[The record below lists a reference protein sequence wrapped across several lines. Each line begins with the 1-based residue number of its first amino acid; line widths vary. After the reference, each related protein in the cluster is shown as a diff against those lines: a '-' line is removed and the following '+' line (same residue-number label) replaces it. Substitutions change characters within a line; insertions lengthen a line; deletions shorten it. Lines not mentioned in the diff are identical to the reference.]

1 VSPIDRPGDTFE
13 IIESKPVNQISF
25 YFRRRGNAERFL
37 LVPAR
42 CPEQPRFWCFWVYRC
57 DRSDAVDTRKA
68 PWVSPERLRREALL
82 ARAQVIHDDI
92 DGWLKG
98 ASPAPL
104 RSWMQDGPLG
114 AG

>member
-68 PWVSPERLRREALL
+68 PWVSPERLRREELL

-98 ASPAPL
+98 AGRATL